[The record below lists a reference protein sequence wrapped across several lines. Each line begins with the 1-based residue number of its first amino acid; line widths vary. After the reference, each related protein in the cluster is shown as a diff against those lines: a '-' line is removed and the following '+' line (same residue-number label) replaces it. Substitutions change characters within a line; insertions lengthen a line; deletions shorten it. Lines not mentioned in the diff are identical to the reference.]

1 MLNPAALQ
9 FPQIPGASLAT
20 KSDTSTGASTGPKS
34 VFGEMLGQTL
44 GKVANQQA
52 QAQHLAEEHLLGHSV
67 TDIEV
72 LTAMKQADL
81 ALKTMVQVRNKAVE
95 AYKELKQIQL

>member
-1 MLNPAALQ
+1 MLSPTNLQ
-9 FPQIPGASLAT
+9 LPPLPTTSLPSMGISQTDSPSSKAI
-20 KSDTSTGASTGPKS
+20 
-34 VFGEMLGQTL
+34 FGEMLSQTL

-52 QAQHLAEEHLLGHSV
+52 DSQRLIEEHLLGHSV

-72 LTAMKQADL
+72 LTAIKEADL
-81 ALKTMVQVRNKAVE
+81 ALKTMIQVRNKTVE